1 VTWFIEA
8 FASIF
13 KALFS
18 DLGRLLGGTGTQAPV
33 EWSEVDDELDDRRPP
48 EEDTVAAAAAEAA
61 GATRLRAA
69 SCR

>member
-1 VTWFIEA
+1 MTWFIEA

-33 EWSEVDDELDDRRPP
+33 EWSEVDDELDDDLADDDDEDFGDD
-48 EEDTVAAAAAEAA
+48 EEDDDMDEEDEE
-61 GATRLRAA
+61 
-69 SCR
+69 